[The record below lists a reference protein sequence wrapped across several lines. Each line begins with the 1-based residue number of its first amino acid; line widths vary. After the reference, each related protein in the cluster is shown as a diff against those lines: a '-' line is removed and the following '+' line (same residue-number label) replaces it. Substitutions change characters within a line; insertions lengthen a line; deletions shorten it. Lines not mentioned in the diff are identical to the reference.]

1 MKWIALLI
9 LMAAVALNLSATA
22 QPPAQAQVG
31 GTATPLPLYA
41 LPDARTNR
49 AYTNSTIALDNDG
62 RIMAAA
68 NFLNSTMT
76 LITAATPISPQGRVL
91 AEIAVGGDPRSVA
104 ITPDGTRALVTSR
117 RDSTLSVITI
127 ASRAVSTVIP
137 LGGAWAYGVVTG
149 DNALAYVTLQGS
161 HEVVAVD
168 LRAGEVAWR
177 LSVPAYPSGLMLW
190 GDFLYVTH
198 FWTGDISLIY
208 LPARAVVQTARIG
221 GGLGIAQAI
230 EPDISR
236 GLAYLPATRSNAD
249 NPALTHDTTVFPV
262 VNVVNLRDL
271 SPARRE
277 RIALDTADRP
287 VNTPFAAALDRFGG
301 RLYVANSGSS
311 SVSVIDLNTGRVR
324 ANLTVR
330 GSPRGVLLNRD
341 NSYLYVH
348 AALDGII
355 TTFATNDFRV
365 VDRLPISN
373 LTISTDVLIG
383 AELFH
388 SAETPMSMPGW
399 VSCANCHFDGMS
411 DGRVWMGF
419 RDGPRNTPVLYNL
432 PETPPYNWSGTW
444 DELAD
449 VELKIRDLMAGEGLI
464 DDPPPGALDPNTPFA
479 HAGLSDDLDVLA
491 AYLSLLTAPPNPN
504 LPDAALIAQGE
515 QVFMQR
521 GCVLCHV
528 GPAGTNLQAY
538 DVGTGNSPLER
549 RGARFDTPSLRWL
562 WWSAPYFHNGSARTL
577 RQVFEL
583 PGLHRLSGANAPEE
597 IDALVA
603 YLLSRPMPAN

>member
-1 MKWIALLI
+1 MKWIASLI
-9 LMAAVALNLSATA
+9 VLGALVFGLSAPA

-31 GTATPLPLYA
+31 ATPTPLPLYA

-49 AYTNSTIALDNDG
+49 AYTSSTIALDNDG

-68 NFLNSTMT
+68 NFLNSTVS
-76 LITAATPISPQGRVL
+76 LITAATPIVPQGRVL
-91 AEIAVGGDPRSVA
+91 AEIAVGGDPRAVA
-104 ITPDGTRALVTSR
+104 ITPDGTQALVTSR
-117 RDSTLSVITI
+117 RDSTLTVIDI
-127 ASRAVSTVIP
+127 ASRAVSAVIP
-137 LGGAWAYGVVTG
+137 LGGAWAYGVVAG
-149 DNALAYVTLQGS
+149 DNALAYVSLQGS
-161 HEVVAVD
+161 DEIAAVD
-168 LRAGEVAWR
+168 LRAQQVIWR
-177 LSVPAYPSGLMLW
+177 LSVPPYPSGLMLW

-198 FWTGDISLIY
+198 FWSGDVSLIY
-208 LPARAVVQTARIG
+208 LPTRLVAQTARIG
-221 GGLGIAQAI
+221 GGLGVAQAI

-236 GLAYLPATRSNAD
+236 GLAYLPATRSNPD
-249 NPALTHDTTVFPV
+249 NLALTYDTTVFPV
-262 VNVVNLRDL
+262 VNVINLRDL

-301 RLYVANSGSS
+301 RLYVANSGSNS
-311 SVSVIDLNTGRVR
+311 ISVIDLNSGRVR
-324 ANLTVR
+324 ANLPAR

-341 NSYLYVH
+341 NSFLYVH

-355 TTFATNDFRV
+355 TTYATNDFRV
-365 VDRLPISN
+365 VDRLPISD
-373 LTISTDVLIG
+373 LTISTDILIG

-388 SAETPMSMPGW
+388 SANAPMSVPGW

-432 PETPPYNWSGTW
+432 PETSPYNWSGTW

-449 VELKIRDLMAGEGLI
+449 VELKIRELMAGEGLI
-464 DDPPPGALDPNTPFA
+464 DDPPPGSLDPNVPFA
-479 HAGLSDDLDVLA
+479 HAGLSDDLDVLT
-491 AYLSLLTAPPNPN
+491 AYLALLTAPPNPN
-504 LPDAALIAQGE
+504 PPDAALIARGE
-515 QVFMQR
+515 QVFTGR
-521 GCVLCHV
+521 GCTLCHI

-562 WWSAPYFHNGSARTL
+562 WWSAPYFHDGSARTL

-603 YLLSRPMPAN
+603 YLLSRPAPAN